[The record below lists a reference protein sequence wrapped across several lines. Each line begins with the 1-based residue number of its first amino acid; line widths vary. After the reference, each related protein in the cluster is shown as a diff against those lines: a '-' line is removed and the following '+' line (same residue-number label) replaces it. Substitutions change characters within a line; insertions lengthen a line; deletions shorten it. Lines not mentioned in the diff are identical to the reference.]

1 MKRLAVVSI
10 GLAVLAALPA
20 RADELT
26 GVNRFLCSAGTLGA
40 CCDSGECA
48 TGTPDELNIPQFI
61 EVDLAAK
68 RVSTTKAS
76 GLNRTS
82 AVDNVKRVDGH
93 ILLQGF
99 DNGRAYSILI
109 DEKTGVM
116 SSAVSAV
123 GCGITVFGACTPLSS
138 AK

>member
-1 MKRLAVVSI
+1 MKRMAVVSI
-10 GLAVLAALPA
+10 GLAVLTALPA
-20 RADELT
+20 RADDLT

-48 TGTPDELNIPQFI
+48 TGTPEELNIPQFI

-68 RVSTTKAS
+68 RLSATKAS
-76 GLNRTS
+76 GLNRTTTL
-82 AVDNVKRVDGH
+82 DYVKRVDGH
-93 ILLQGF
+93 IVLQGF
-99 DNGRAYSILI
+99 ENGRAFSILI
-109 DEKTGVM
+109 DEKTGEM
-116 SSAVSAV
+116 SSAVSVV

>member
-1 MKRLAVVSI
+1 MKRMAVVSI

-20 RADELT
+20 RADDLT
-26 GVNRFLCSAGTLGA
+26 GVSRFLCSAGTLGA
-40 CCDSGECA
+40 CCETGECA
-48 TGTPDELNIPQFI
+48 TGTPDELSIPQFI

-68 RVSTTKAS
+68 RISATKAS
-76 GLNRTS
+76 GLNRSST
-82 AVDNVKRVDGH
+82 VDNVKRVDGH

-116 SSAVSAV
+116 SSAVSVV

-138 AK
+138 NK